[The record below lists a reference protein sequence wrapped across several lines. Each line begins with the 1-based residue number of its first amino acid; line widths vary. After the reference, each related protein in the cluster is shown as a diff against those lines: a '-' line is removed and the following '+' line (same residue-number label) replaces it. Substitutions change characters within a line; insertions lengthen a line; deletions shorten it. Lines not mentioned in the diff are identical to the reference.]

1 MRDGAQI
8 NSLRRQLLLA
18 AGLLPLIR
26 PARAAAERVLIV
38 GGGWGGLS
46 AASHLRRL
54 APDIDVTL
62 VDRQPAF
69 HSFALS
75 NRWLVDPAS
84 GAPEKHDYAKLAA
97 SRGYRFV
104 QASVDAI
111 DRAQR
116 ELTTSAGRLPYD
128 WLILAPGIRENYAAW
143 QVNDPQTA
151 AELRQRHGG
160 AMLTAAELP
169 ALKKRLAAF
178 KGGELL
184 MTIPPAP
191 YRCPPAP
198 YERAMLIA
206 WWLKTQKIS
215 GKLVIIDPNPLM
227 PAFKSILLD
236 RFKDQITYLDHA
248 KVRQVDP
255 VRKTVST
262 DIDDIRFTEALLCP
276 PQEAADLLWQAG
288 LIRSDDGGR
297 ATGWADQGGLDFRS
311 AADERVFI
319 IGDAAGLASPLFG
332 HYPKTGHVA
341 NRMGAIVARQIIS
354 RATGKTFPALLPESV
369 CHVVSSIE
377 PLEYTRI
384 DTSYRQRGDGFLMQQ
399 VKQTREPNP
408 AGEDVAWAEAMYKDF
423 LRP

>member
-1 MRDGAQI
+1 MKPG
-8 NSLRRQLLLA
+8 RRQFLLA
-18 AGLLPLIR
+18 AGLLPLVR
-26 PARAAAERVLIV
+26 PLRAAGERVVIV

-54 APDIDVTL
+54 APDLDVVL

-69 HSFALS
+69 MSFALS
-75 NRWLVDPAS
+75 NRWLVDPAAS
-84 GAPEKHDYAKLAA
+84 AMARHDYAGVAA
-97 SRGYRFV
+97 TWGYRFA
-104 QASVDAI
+104 QASVEGI

-116 ELTTSAGRLPYD
+116 TVTTSSGRLPYD
-128 WLILAPGIRENYAAW
+128 WLVLAPGIRENFTAW
-143 QVNDPQTA
+143 QLHDPQA
-151 AELRQRHGG
+151 VAELRQRHSG
-160 AMLTAAELP
+160 AMFTAADLP
-169 ALKKRLAAF
+169 GLKKRLAGF
-178 KGGELL
+178 KGGDLL

-206 WWLKTQKIS
+206 WWLKTQKIP

-236 RFKDQITYLDHA
+236 RCKDQITYLDHA
-248 KVRQVDP
+248 KVRQVD
-255 VRKTVST
+255 VARRTVTT
-262 DIDDIRFTEALLCP
+262 DIDEIRFDEALLSP
-276 PQEAADLLWQAG
+276 PQEAADLIWQAG
-288 LIRSDDGGR
+288 LIRQDDSGR
-297 ATGWADQGGLDFRS
+297 ATGWAEQGELGFRS

-341 NRMGAIVARQIIS
+341 NRMGAIVARQIAA
-354 RATGKTFPALLPESV
+354 RATGQRFPALLPESV
-369 CHVVSSIE
+369 CHVVSSVE
-377 PLEYTRI
+377 PLEHLRI
-384 DTSYRQRGDGFLMQQ
+384 EVSYRQRGDGFLMQQ

-408 AGEDVAWAEAMYKDF
+408 AGEDVAWAENMYRDF